1 MTAALWR
8 YSFMLHNNLLRA
20 GVLMQKIPFN
30 KFIIWLLFWAWLV
43 APGTARGETPE
54 FREYA
59 VKVAFLYNFAKFVDW
74 PPESFKN
81 EASPFILGIVGADP
95 FGAALETLKDKTVKG
110 RRLIIRKL
118 PRLENFDEVHL
129 LFISGS
135 EKSNVR
141 NLLSSLKN
149 HNILTVSDMERFA
162 FQGGMLGLVNVDE
175 KINFEVNI
183 DTVSHSKLKVSSQLL
198 KLAKIVHSGN

>member
-1 MTAALWR
+1 
-8 YSFMLHNNLLRA
+8 MLRSNLLRA
-20 GVLMQKIPFN
+20 GVLMQKILFN
-30 KFIIWLLFWAWLV
+30 KFIIWLMFWAWLV
-43 APGTARGETPE
+43 GPGTARGETPE

-59 VKVAFLYNFAKFVDW
+59 VKVALLYNFAKFVDW

-81 EASPFILGIVGADP
+81 EASPFILGIVGTDP
-95 FGAALETLKDKTVKG
+95 FGATLETLKDKTVKG

-118 PRLENFDEVHL
+118 PRLENFDECHL
-129 LFISGS
+129 LFFSGS

-141 NLLSSLKN
+141 NLLASLKN
-149 HNILTVSDMERFA
+149 HNILTVSDMEKFA
-162 FQGGMLGLVNVDE
+162 SQGGMLGLVNVDE

-198 KLAKIVHSGN
+198 KLAKIVHTGP